1 MAQQSNK
8 KNNGRMNMNMPRPSL
23 MWVWGLIG
31 AVILGW
37 YLFGDVNDAP
47 VQSDWATVERMVE
60 AGDVEKIQVV
70 NRDQAQ
76 VFLKKEAS
84 ERYRRDTLQ
93 KQFSRMPQSGVQLTF
108 TIGSVDSFR
117 EDLRAAEQQSGH
129 EVPVVYENKSG
140 DWTGILINLLPW
152 VVIIGAWFFL
162 MRSMSRGA
170 GGGAGGGIMNVGKA
184 KAQVFDKDNA
194 KRITFKDVAGLE
206 EAKVEI
212 MEIVD
217 FLKKSDKYK
226 ELGAKIPKG
235 ALLVGPPGTG
245 KTLLAKAVAGEAN
258 VPFLSISGSDFVE
271 MFVGVGASRVRDL
284 FEQAKQKAPCIVFI
298 DEIDAIGR
306 ARGKN
311 AGFSGNDERENT
323 LNQLLTEMDGF
334 QTNTGVIVL
343 AATNRA
349 DILDKALM
357 RAGRF
362 DRQIEVGLPD
372 VKEREEI
379 FEVHLRP
386 LKLDPQLDRSF
397 LARQTPGFSGAD
409 IANVCNEAALIAAR
423 HNKKFVSKEDFL
435 AAIDRIIG
443 GLERKNKII
452 TDEEKR
458 VIAFHEAGHATVSW
472 ILENASPL
480 IKVTIIPRG
489 KALGAAWYLPEER
502 QITTR
507 EQMMDELAA
516 TLGGRV
522 SEQLTFG
529 RISTGALNDLERVT
543 KQAYAMVAY
552 YGMSDEVGNLSFYDS
567 TGQSDM
573 ALTKPYSEL
582 TAQQIDAEA
591 KKVVER
597 AYAMA
602 EEVLRTHADGLREL
616 AELLLDREV
625 VFTEDVERIFGK
637 RQKDIERERREAEAK
652 AAADATGAAVTEQ
665 AGGEP
670 SKPSHSRRRKSAA
683 GEAASSGSEHSRDVR
698 SDGVSDPD
706 GKSDPA
712 IEADPDTKSDP
723 EQKSDPER
731 KRSDGGADDEKPVAA
746 ASAPEK

>member
-1 MAQQSNK
+1 MANK
-8 KNNGRMNMNMPRPSL
+8 KQPKNNNILRQLRINIFWIYG
-23 MWVWGLIG
+23 
-31 AVILGW
+31 VIFAIIILW
-37 YLFGDVNDAP
+37 SFFGTSNDKP
-47 VQSDWATVERMVE
+47 IKGNWAMVEQMIAAGEVERIVIE
-60 AGDVEKIQVV
+60 NRETARVV
-70 NRDQAQ
+70 
-76 VFLKKEAS
+76 LKKEAA
-84 ERYRRDTLQ
+84 EEYRKGENMTL
-93 KQFSRMPQSGVQLTF
+93 KQLPATGTHLYF
-108 TIGSVDSFR
+108 TIGSVDAFR
-117 EDLRAAEQQSGH
+117 EDLKAAEAQNPDAQPI
-129 EVPVVYENKSG
+129 PVEYENEQR
-140 DWTGILINLLPW
+140 DWMDILGSILPW
-152 VVIIGAWFFL
+152 LLIIGFWFFI
-162 MRSMSRGA
+162 MRSMSRGI
-170 GGGAGGGIMNVGKA
+170 GGGGGNGIMNVGKA
-184 KAQVFDKDNA
+184 RAQVFDKEN
-194 KRITFKDVAGLE
+194 KKPVTFKDVAGLE

-217 FLKKSDKYK
+217 FLKNAEKYRD
-226 ELGAKIPKG
+226 LGAKIPKG

-284 FEQAKQKAPCIVFI
+284 FEQAKQKAPCILFI

-372 VKEREEI
+372 IKEREEI
-379 FEVHLRP
+379 FAVHLRP
-386 LKLDPQLDRSF
+386 LKLDPALDRSF

-423 HNKKFVSKEDFL
+423 HGKKQIHKEDFL

-452 TDEEKR
+452 TDAEKR
-458 VIAFHEAGHATVSW
+458 KIAYHEAGHATVSW
-472 ILENASPL
+472 LLKHASPL

-507 EQMMDELAA
+507 EQLMDEMAS

-529 RISTGALNDLERVT
+529 EISTGALNDLERVT

-552 YGMSDEVGNLSFYDS
+552 YGMSKKVGNLSFYDS

-573 ALTKPYSEL
+573 AFTKPYANE
-582 TAQQIDAEA
+582 TAEA
-591 KKVVER
+591 IDSEAR
-597 AYAMA
+597 ALIDEAYRMA
-602 EEVLRTHADGLREL
+602 EEVLTEHSEGLKAL
-616 AELLLDREV
+616 AELLLEREV
-625 VFTEDVERIFGK
+625 IFTEDVERILGK
-637 RQKDIERERREAEAK
+637 RPTAQPTEEKGEEPTAQAEE
-652 AAADATGAAVTEQ
+652 V
-665 AGGEP
+665 
-670 SKPSHSRRRKSAA
+670 
-683 GEAASSGSEHSRDVR
+683 
-698 SDGVSDPD
+698 
-706 GKSDPA
+706 
-712 IEADPDTKSDP
+712 I
-723 EQKSDPER
+723 
-731 KRSDGGADDEKPVAA
+731 
-746 ASAPEK
+746 APESATQE

>member
-1 MAQQSNK
+1 MWIYGVIIIFIVGYWMFGPG
-8 KNNGRMNMNMPRPSL
+8 NG
-23 MWVWGLIG
+23 V
-31 AVILGW
+31 
-37 YLFGDVNDAP
+37 P
-47 VQSDWATVERMVE
+47 VKSDWNTVAQMIEQ
-60 AGDVEKIQVV
+60 GDVEKIQVV
-70 NRDQAQ
+70 NRDLAEIY
-76 VFLKKEAS
+76 LKKDAAD
-84 ERYRRDTLQ
+84 RYRKDAADKR
-93 KQFSRMPQSGVQLTF
+93 FRNMPETGVQLTF
-108 TIGSVDSFR
+108 NIGSVDTFR
-117 EDLRAAEQQSGH
+117 QDLDKVIAESGND
-129 EVPVVYENKSG
+129 VVLVYENRENS
-140 DWTGILINLLPW
+140 WTSILLQMLPW
-152 VVIIGAWFFL
+152 VIIIGGWFFL
-162 MRSMSRGA
+162 MSRMSRGA
-170 GGGAGGGIMNVGKA
+170 GGGSGGIMNVGKA
-184 KAQVFDKDNA
+184 RAQVFDKENS
-194 KRITFKDVAGLE
+194 KKVTFKDVAGLE

-217 FLKKSDKYK
+217 FLKKPDKYK
-226 ELGAKIPKG
+226 SIGAKIPKG

-284 FEQAKQKAPCIVFI
+284 FEQAKQKAPCILFI

-343 AATNRA
+343 AATNRV

-379 FEVHLRP
+379 FDVHLRP
-386 LKLDPQLDRSF
+386 LKLDPELDRTF
-397 LARQTPGFSGAD
+397 LAKQTPGFSGAD

-423 HNKKFVSKEDFL
+423 HNKKYVSREDFL

-452 TDEEKR
+452 SDEEKR
-458 VIAFHEAGHATVSW
+458 VIAYHEAGHATVSW

-489 KALGAAWYLPEER
+489 KSLGAAWYLPEER

-516 TLGGRV
+516 MLGGRV
-522 SEQLTFG
+522 SEQINFG
-529 RISTGALNDLERVT
+529 EVSTGALNDLERAT
-543 KQAYAMVAY
+543 KMAYAMVAY
-552 YGMSDEVGNLSFYDS
+552 YGMSEKVGTISYYDS

-591 KKVVER
+591 KNTIAE

-602 EEVLRTHADGLREL
+602 AEVLRSHAYGLKEL
-616 AELLLDREV
+616 AELLLEREV

-637 RQKDIERERREAEAK
+637 RKKDILRERKEAEQKALAERK
-652 AAADATGAAVTEQ
+652 AASGDAEEAV
-665 AGGEP
+665 G
-670 SKPSHSRRRKSAA
+670 KK
-683 GEAASSGSEHSRDVR
+683 EAASADVR
-698 SDGVSDPD
+698 KDEETVSETAASAVSD
-706 GKSDPA
+706 GKSSA
-712 IEADPDTKSDP
+712 KTP
-723 EQKSDPER
+723 E
-731 KRSDGGADDEKPVAA
+731 V
-746 ASAPEK
+746 

>member
-1 MAQQSNK
+1 MAQK
-8 KNNGRMNMNMPRPSL
+8 RKNNNKMNVNMPRPSML
-23 MWVWGLIG
+23 WIYGLIG
-31 AVILGW
+31 AFIIGW
-37 YLFGDVNDAP
+37 YVFGDVNDTP
-47 VQSDWATVERMVE
+47 LPSDWTTVREMVE
-60 AGDVEKIQVV
+60 KGDVEKIQVV

-76 VFLKKEAS
+76 VFLKKDAA
-84 ERYRRDTLQ
+84 ERYRSDSVDKRFRRLPET
-93 KQFSRMPQSGVQLTF
+93 GVQLIF

-117 EDLRAAEQQSGH
+117 EDLKAAEQTSGQD
-129 EVPVVYENKSG
+129 VPVVYENKAN
-140 DWTGILINLLPW
+140 DWTSILLNLLPW
-152 VVIIGAWFFL
+152 VVIIGAWFFV

-170 GGGAGGGIMNVGKA
+170 GAGGGGGIMNVGKA

-194 KRITFKDVAGLE
+194 KRVTFKDVAGLE

-217 FLKKSDKYK
+217 FLKKADKYK

-379 FEVHLRP
+379 FNVHLRP

-423 HNKKFVSKEDFL
+423 HNKKFISKEDFL
-435 AAIDRIIG
+435 AAIDRIVG

-529 RISTGALNDLERVT
+529 QVSTGALNDLERVT

-552 YGMSDEVGNLSFYDS
+552 YGMSENVGTLSYYDS

-573 ALTKPYSEL
+573 AFTKPYSEQ
-582 TAQQIDAEA
+582 TAQQIDTEA
-591 KKVVER
+591 KRVIEQ
-597 AYAMA
+597 AYRMA
-602 EEVLRTHADGLREL
+602 EQVLREHADGLKEL
-616 AELLLDREV
+616 AELLLTREV

-637 RQKDIERERREAEAK
+637 RKKDIERERREAEAK
-652 AAADATGAAVTEQ
+652 AGAGGGASAGEDPGAGTQTAAV
-665 AGGEP
+665 AGPEAGPDKPEP
-670 SKPSHSRRRKSAA
+670 
-683 GEAASSGSEHSRDVR
+683 AS
-698 SDGVSDPD
+698 
-706 GKSDPA
+706 
-712 IEADPDTKSDP
+712 
-723 EQKSDPER
+723 
-731 KRSDGGADDEKPVAA
+731 A
-746 ASAPEK
+746 ASAVAAPEAE

>member
-1 MAQQSNK
+1 
-8 KNNGRMNMNMPRPSL
+8 MNMPRFSL
-23 MWVWGLIG
+23 LWIYGVL
-31 AVILGW
+31 AALILGY
-37 YLFGDVNDAP
+37 YLFGSSDDRPIESNWTT
-47 VQSDWATVERMVE
+47 VQPMVER
-60 AGDVEKIQVV
+60 GDVEKILIL
-70 NRDQAQ
+70 NKDQAQ
-76 VFLKKEAS
+76 IFLKKEAV
-84 ERYRRDTLQ
+84 EKYRNDTLD
-93 KQFSRMPQSGVQLTF
+93 KRLRRLPDVGPQLIF

-117 EDLRAAEQQSGH
+117 EDLNAAETRLGTKVQV
-129 EVPVVYENKSG
+129 EYANKRD
-140 DWTGILINLLPW
+140 DWTSLLVNLLPW
-152 VVIIGAWFFL
+152 VLIIGVWIFV
-162 MRSMSRGA
+162 MRSMARGA
-170 GGGAGGGIMNVGKA
+170 GAGGGGGIMNVGKA
-184 KAQVFDKDNA
+184 KAQVFDKDNS
-194 KRITFKDVAGLE
+194 KRVTFKDVAGLE

-217 FLKKSDKYK
+217 FLKKADKYR

-379 FEVHLRP
+379 FDVHLRP
-386 LKLDPQLDRSF
+386 LKLDPALDRSF

-423 HNKKFVSKEDFL
+423 HNKKFISKEDFL
-435 AAIDRIIG
+435 AAIDRIVG

-458 VIAFHEAGHATVSW
+458 VIAYHEAGHATVSW

-507 EQMMDELAA
+507 EQLMDELAA

-529 RISTGALNDLERVT
+529 EVSTGALNDLERVT

-552 YGMSDEVGNLSFYDS
+552 YGMSEQVGTLSYYDS

-573 ALTKPYSEL
+573 SFTKPYSEK

-591 KKVVER
+591 RQVIDR
-597 AYAMA
+597 AYKMA
-602 EEVLRTHADGLREL
+602 EQVLKEHREGLKEL
-616 AELLLDREV
+616 AELLLQREV

-637 RQKDIERERREAEAK
+637 RKKDIERERREA
-652 AAADATGAAVTEQ
+652 AAADA
-665 AGGEP
+665 
-670 SKPSHSRRRKSAA
+670 KSAA
-683 GEAASSGSEHSRDVR
+683 DAKPAADKAADAVADKNAAAVGESGTPAAKDAGTNAPVGSRET
-698 SDGVSDPD
+698 P
-706 GKSDPA
+706 
-712 IEADPDTKSDP
+712 EQTP
-723 EQKSDPER
+723 EQK
-731 KRSDGGADDEKPVAA
+731 
-746 ASAPEK
+746 

>member
-1 MAQQSNK
+1 MAQK
-8 KNNGRMNMNMPRPSL
+8 RKNNNKMNMNMPRPSML
-23 MWVWGLIG
+23 WIYGLIG
-31 AVILGW
+31 AFIIGW
-37 YLFGDVNDAP
+37 YVFGDVNDTP
-47 VQSDWATVERMVE
+47 LPSDWTTVREMVE
-60 AGDVEKIQVV
+60 KGDVEKIQVV

-76 VFLKKEAS
+76 VFLKKDAAEK
-84 ERYRRDTLQ
+84 YRSDSTDKRFRRLPDT
-93 KQFSRMPQSGVQLTF
+93 GVQLIF

-117 EDLRAAEQQSGH
+117 EDLKAAEETSGQM
-129 EVPVVYENKSG
+129 VPVIYENKAN
-140 DWTGILINLLPW
+140 DWTSILINLLPW
-152 VVIIGAWFFL
+152 VVIIGAWFFV

-170 GGGAGGGIMNVGKA
+170 GAGGGGGIMNVGKA

-194 KRITFKDVAGLE
+194 KRVTFKDVAGLE

-217 FLKKSDKYK
+217 FLKKADKYK

-379 FEVHLRP
+379 FNVHLRP

-423 HNKKFVSKEDFL
+423 HNKKFISKEDFL
-435 AAIDRIIG
+435 AAIDRIVG

-522 SEQLTFG
+522 SDQLTFG
-529 RISTGALNDLERVT
+529 QVSTGALNDLERVT

-552 YGMSDEVGNLSFYDS
+552 YGMSENVGTLSYYDS

-573 ALTKPYSEL
+573 AFTKPYSEQM
-582 TAQQIDAEA
+582 AQQIDTEA
-591 KKVVER
+591 KRVIEQ
-597 AYAMA
+597 AYKMA
-602 EEVLRTHADGLREL
+602 EQVLREHADGLKEL
-616 AELLLDREV
+616 AELLLSREV

-637 RQKDIERERREAEAK
+637 RKKDIERERKEAEAK
-652 AAADATGAAVTEQ
+652 AKAGGGTPAGEEPGAGTQAAADAGPE
-665 AGGEP
+665 AGP
-670 SKPSHSRRRKSAA
+670 DKP
-683 GEAASSGSEHSRDVR
+683 EAA
-698 SDGVSDPD
+698 
-706 GKSDPA
+706 PA
-712 IEADPDTKSDP
+712 APS
-723 EQKSDPER
+723 
-731 KRSDGGADDEKPVAA
+731 VAA
-746 ASAPEK
+746 PEAE

>member
-1 MAQQSNK
+1 MTTKGNSNK
-8 KNNGRMNMNMPRPSL
+8 PRVNMPRPSF
-23 MWVWGLIG
+23 MWVYG
-31 AVILGW
+31 ILGALIIGW
-37 YLFGDVNDAP
+37 ALFG
-47 VQSDWATVERMVE
+47 QSDDTPLPSDWSTVGQMVE
-60 AGDVEKIQVV
+60 AGEVEKIEIF
-70 NRDQAQ
+70 NRDQAR
-76 VFLKKEAS
+76 VYLTKEAV
-84 ERYRRDTLQ
+84 EKYRTDPDDKR
-93 KQFSRMPQSGVQLTF
+93 FHRMPARGVQLVF

-117 EDLRAAEQQSGH
+117 EDLRDAEQQSGQQ
-129 EVPVVYENKSG
+129 VPVVYENKTN
-140 DWTGILINLLPW
+140 DWTNILVNLLPW
-152 VVIIGAWFFL
+152 VLIIGVWIFL
-162 MRSMSRGA
+162 MRSMARGA

-184 KAQVFDKDNA
+184 KAQVFDKDNS
-194 KRITFKDVAGLE
+194 KRVTFKDVAGLE

-217 FLKKSDKYK
+217 FLKKADKYR

-386 LKLDPQLDRSF
+386 LKLDPELDRSF

-423 HNKKFVSKEDFL
+423 HNKKFITKEDFL
-435 AAIDRIIG
+435 AAIDRIVG

-452 TDEEKR
+452 SDEEKR
-458 VIAFHEAGHATVSW
+458 VIAYHEAGHATVSW
-472 ILENASPL
+472 ILENANPL

-507 EQMMDELAA
+507 EQIMDELAA

-529 RISTGALNDLERVT
+529 EVSTGALNDLERVT

-552 YGMSDEVGNLSFYDS
+552 YGMSDAIGTISYYDS

-573 ALTKPYSEL
+573 SFTKPYSEL

-591 KKVVER
+591 KALISK

-602 EEVLRTHADGLREL
+602 EKVLREHADGLKQL
-616 AELLLDREV
+616 AELLLEREV

-637 RQKDIERERREAEAK
+637 RKKDIERERREAAARAAGKEAPEQASAKSDPAAATPSADEARTSSAK
-652 AAADATGAAVTEQ
+652 AGDTSVTAAAPAATAPAADATSAKTGAT
-665 AGGEP
+665 
-670 SKPSHSRRRKSAA
+670 
-683 GEAASSGSEHSRDVR
+683 AAS
-698 SDGVSDPD
+698 
-706 GKSDPA
+706 GKPA
-712 IEADPDTKSDP
+712 AKAGD
-723 EQKSDPER
+723 
-731 KRSDGGADDEKPVAA
+731 AA
-746 ASAPEK
+746 AAAPAAPAADTPAAADGPAKDSRPGGDR